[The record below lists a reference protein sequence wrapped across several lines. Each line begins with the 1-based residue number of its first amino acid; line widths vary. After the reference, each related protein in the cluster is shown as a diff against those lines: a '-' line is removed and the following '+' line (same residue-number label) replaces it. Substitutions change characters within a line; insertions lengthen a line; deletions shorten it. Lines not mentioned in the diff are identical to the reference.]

1 MTEEEE
7 RIVGRRLSQVKHKVG
22 CKKCNGT
29 GYRGRI
35 SIHEILPVDK
45 PVRKLISDNAT
56 SEEIKEY
63 ARKDLG
69 MLTLKESCMELTQ
82 EGLTTAEELVKVA
95 YYD

>member
-7 RIVGRRLSQVKHKVG
+7 RIVGRRLPQVKHKVG

-35 SIHEILPVDK
+35 SIHEILPIDK
-45 PVRKLISDNAT
+45 PVRKLISDEAT
-56 SEEIKEY
+56 SEEIKQY
-63 ARKDLG
+63 ARNELG
-69 MLTLKESCMELTQ
+69 MLTLKESCMELIEQ
-82 EGLTTAEELVKVA
+82 GLTTVEELVKVA